1 MVVYLD
7 LTFFLNAL
15 TDLAALS
22 ATAKLSGLPLRRRR
36 LLGASVLGGGYG
48 APCLLPPLPFAGGLL
63 PQAGAAMALVWIAFR
78 RRDAF
83 FRQLLLFWLLSCAMG
98 GALLAA
104 ARLWQRGAGAAA
116 VLSQLNWRVFLLA
129 GGGCYLLLSVIF
141 RGGARHALAGELVP
155 CAVQRAGKGVRLQA
169 LLDSGHTLTDL
180 ATGAPVLIAEA
191 AALEE
196 LWTPAE
202 ARVLTQLGERGA
214 PWCLSHLEE
223 PGGFR
228 LLPYRA
234 VGVEQGML
242 LCFTADSAAVGG
254 KNLGPTTVA
263 LSPTAVSS
271 EGGYAALWSGKE
283 GGTSYAP

>member
-1 MVVYLD
+1 M
-7 LTFFLNAL
+7 
-15 TDLAALS
+15 
-22 ATAKLSGLPLRRRR
+22 
-36 LLGASVLGGGYG
+36 
-48 APCLLPPLPFAGGLL
+48 
-63 PQAGAAMALVWIAFR
+63 
-78 RRDAF
+78 
-83 FRQLLLFWLLSCAMG
+83 
-98 GALLAA
+98 
-104 ARLWQRGAGAAA
+104 
-116 VLSQLNWRVFLLA
+116 
-129 GGGCYLLLSVIF
+129 
-141 RGGARHALAGELVP
+141 
-155 CAVQRAGKGVRLQA
+155 
-169 LLDSGHTLTDL
+169 
-180 ATGAPVLIAEA
+180 LIAEA

>member
-36 LLGASVLGGGYG
+36 LLGASVLGGVYG
-48 APCLLPPLPFAGGLL
+48 AACLLPPLTFAGGLL

-104 ARLWQRGAGAAA
+104 ARLW
-116 VLSQLNWRVFLLA
+116 
-129 GGGCYLLLSVIF
+129 
-141 RGGARHALAGELVP
+141 HLAGELVP

-202 ARVLTQLGERGA
+202 ARVLTQLRERGA

-254 KNLGPTTVA
+254 KNLGPTAVA

>member
-36 LLGASVLGGGYG
+36 LLGASVLGGVYG
-48 APCLLPPLPFAGGLL
+48 AACLLPPLTFAGGLL

-116 VLSQLNWRVFLLA
+116 VLNQLNWRVFLLA

-141 RGGARHALAGELVP
+141 RE
-155 CAVQRAGKGVRLQA
+155 
-169 LLDSGHTLTDL
+169 
-180 ATGAPVLIAEA
+180 
-191 AALEE
+191 
-196 LWTPAE
+196 
-202 ARVLTQLGERGA
+202 
-214 PWCLSHLEE
+214 
-223 PGGFR
+223 
-228 LLPYRA
+228 
-234 VGVEQGML
+234 
-242 LCFTADSAAVGG
+242 
-254 KNLGPTTVA
+254 
-263 LSPTAVSS
+263 
-271 EGGYAALWSGKE
+271 
-283 GGTSYAP
+283 